1 VRGVGAQP
9 EIGEMAKARTKAS
22 ARPCWL
28 ELGKAAALDD
38 LDADATPGFEGEES
52 SAREATEQLR
62 LELIDLQ
69 RRLYAQDRL
78 GLLVVLQA
86 MDTGGKDGV
95 IRKVFSGVNP
105 QGVRV
110 ARFERP
116 TPLELAHDYLWRV
129 HAQAPRKGE
138 IVIFNRSHYEDVLV
152 VRVDELVPKKVWK
165 RRYQHIRDFERLLAD
180 EGAVIVKFCLHIDR
194 EEQARRLQSRLDD
207 PDKNWKF
214 DAHDLE
220 QRERWDDY
228 MLAFRDAIAET
239 HRPHAPWYV
248 IPANRKWFRDY
259 AVMRVLVDTLRGI
272 DPQYPKPDFDPA
284 TVRVV

>member
-1 VRGVGAQP
+1 
-9 EIGEMAKARTKAS
+9 MARAKTKAS
-22 ARPCWL
+22 AKPCWL
-28 ELGKAAALDD
+28 EVGRAAALDD
-38 LDADATPGFEGEES
+38 LDANATPGFKGEES
-52 SAREATEQLR
+52 SAREATEELR

-69 RRLYAQDRL
+69 RRFYAEDRL

-86 MDTGGKDGV
+86 MDTGGKDGA

-116 TPLELAHDYLWRV
+116 TPIELAHDYLWRV

-152 VRVDELVPKKVWK
+152 VRVNELVPKKVWK
-165 RRYQHIRDFERLLAD
+165 KRYQHIRDFERLLAD
-180 EGAVIVKFCLHIDR
+180 EGTAIVKFCLHIDR
-194 EEQARRLQSRLDD
+194 DEQARRLQSRLDD

-220 QRERWDDY
+220 QRKCWDDY
-228 MLAFRDAIAET
+228 MRAFRDAIVET
-239 HRPHAPWYV
+239 HAPHAPWYV

-272 DPQYPKPDFDPA
+272 DPRYPKADFDPA